1 MDFNSVIIGSEN
13 PNALVEFYRKVF
25 GKAPDWQ
32 GGEFQGF
39 NVGSGLVF
47 VGPHSEVSGKNNQP
61 GRILLG
67 FQVSDVTAETKR
79 LQDAGVTM
87 VQEPY
92 RPDENADMWIAT
104 FEDPD
109 GNYFQLTTQP

>member
-13 PNALVEFYRKVF
+13 PKVLVEFYSKVF
-25 GKAPDWQ
+25 GKQPDWNA
-32 GGEFQGF
+32 GDFQGF
-39 NVGSGLVF
+39 TVGSGLVF
-47 VGPHSEVSGKNNQP
+47 VGPHSEVTGKNTQP

-67 FQVSDVTAETKR
+67 FQVNDVAADTKR
-79 LQDAGVTM
+79 LQDAAVPL

-92 RPDENADMWIAT
+92 RPDENANMWIAT

-109 GNYFQLTTQP
+109 GNYFQLTTKP